1 MKKAALALALVLALL
16 GGCGGTSRDPG
27 GAESSS
33 SREATGETV
42 SGIITKVNGNE
53 VTLELVTLEQQ
64 QQLRGEDGPQ
74 PAEGS
79 EPSGGMEEG
88 RDGQESGR
96 DRRQG
101 GGSGEGGPGGRSSGS
116 ERSFGG
122 GEMPSMGETPTGGMP
137 SGGGDSQRGYT
148 RTGETALYQI
158 PVGAEVVT
166 LTGTS
171 RNFTSLSTD
180 LLVTIT
186 LREDGATP
194 ARVQVVQSLS

>member
-1 MKKAALALALVLALL
+1 MKKAVLALALVLALL

-27 GAESSS
+27 GTESSS
-33 SREATGETV
+33 SQELTGETV

-64 QQLRGEDGPQ
+64 QPPRGEDEPQ
-74 PAEGS
+74 SAADS

-88 RDGQESGR
+88 RGGQEGGGN
-96 DRRQG
+96 RRQG
-101 GGSGEGGPGGRSSGS
+101 NSGEGGPGGRASGA
-116 ERSFGG
+116 ERPFGG

-137 SGGGDSQRGYT
+137 SGGGGSQRGYT

>member
-1 MKKAALALALVLALL
+1 MKKAVLALALVLALL
-16 GGCGGTSRDPG
+16 GGCGGISRDPG

-33 SREATGETV
+33 SQEVTGETV

-64 QQLRGEDGPQ
+64 QQPRGEDEPQ
-74 PAEGS
+74 SAAGS
-79 EPSGGMEEG
+79 EPSGGMEEDRG
-88 RDGQESGR
+88 GQEGGGN
-96 DRRQG
+96 RRQG
-101 GGSGEGGPGGRSSGS
+101 NSGEGGPGGRASGA
-116 ERSFGG
+116 ERPFGG

-137 SGGGDSQRGYT
+137 SGGGGSQRGYT